1 MSFNIINKDITDL
14 PVDAIVNAANTS
26 LKMGRGV
33 CGAIFRK
40 AGVGKLQ
47 EECNKLAPIKTG
59 QAIITKAYNLKAKY
73 IIHTAGPIYDPYD
86 PNQSEKLLRNSYIN
100 SLNIAIEYNIKS
112 IAFPLISAGIY
123 GYPYKEAIKI
133 SKECIIKFLDTN
145 YIDVY
150 LAILDKNMFNL
161 AVNS

>member
-26 LKMGRGV
+26 LKMGGGV

-47 EECNKLAPIKTG
+47 EACNKLAPIKTG

-73 IIHTAGPIYDPYD
+73 IIHTAGSIYD

-123 GYPYKEAIKI
+123 GYPYKEAIRI
-133 SKECIIKFLDTN
+133 SKECIIKFLDN
-145 YIDVY
+145 NDIEIY
-150 LAILDKNMFNL
+150 LTVLDENMFNF
-161 AVNS
+161 AVNN